1 MTGVQTMI
9 GRMTATTR
17 TMAGTMA
24 GMIVVAAVLA
34 CLSPAALAAPGKDAA
49 LIDRMTDQL
58 IAMMPIDKVLAD
70 VAIQQSMFDDSRLDK
85 AQSACVL
92 REMSPQRY
100 RAIRR
105 RDVELYAIRH
115 PQRMAYDV
123 ELLES
128 GAGTIMAKLMSE
140 ALAEEKAR
148 REAKPDAVEARPP
161 ADDVDADGVQDDAG
175 AGDDQG
181 DDQGDGSGASPV
193 VDAPVR
199 PNPMDA
205 LLDTASATEVLAML
219 TFMGDPNYEEL
230 RALSGFG
237 GPSTGGLFGS
247 GLPLTG
253 LTGMARLQSFDAIGL
268 TMMKMLLGAAAECRV
283 PPRVLLDKPR

>member
-1 MTGVQTMI
+1 MTGVQTMM
-9 GRMTATTR
+9 GRVTATTR
-17 TMAGTMA
+17 AMAGTMA
-24 GMIVVAAVLA
+24 EMIVVAAVLA
-34 CLSPAALAAPGKDAA
+34 CLSPMALAASGKDAA

-58 IAMMPIDKVLAD
+58 IAMMPIDRVLAD
-70 VAIQQSMFDDSRLDK
+70 VAIQRDMFDDSRLDK
-85 AQSACVL
+85 TQSACVL

-115 PQRMAYDV
+115 PQRMAFDV

-128 GAGTIMAKLMSE
+128 GAGSIMAKLMSE
-140 ALAEEKAR
+140 ALTEEKAK
-148 REAKPDAVEARPP
+148 REAKPDAGKAQ
-161 ADDVDADGVQDDAG
+161 ADGGDVDADDVQGDAG
-175 AGDDQG
+175 QG
-181 DDQGDGSGASPV
+181 ADPI

-237 GPSTGGLFGS
+237 GPSASGLFGS
-247 GLPLTG
+247 GFPLTG
-253 LTGMARLQSFDAIGL
+253 MTGMTRLQSFDAIGM

-283 PPRVLLDKPR
+283 PPRVLLDKSR

>member
-1 MTGVQTMI
+1 MTGVQTMM
-9 GRMTATTR
+9 GRVTATTR
-17 TMAGTMA
+17 AMAST
-24 GMIVVAAVLA
+24 IVMAAVLA
-34 CLSPAALAAPGKDAA
+34 CLSPAALAASGKDAA

-58 IAMMPIDKVLAD
+58 IAMMPIDRVLAD
-70 VAIQQSMFDDSRLDK
+70 VAIQRSMFDDSRLDK

-140 ALAEEKAR
+140 ALAEEKAK
-148 REAKPDAVEARPP
+148 REAKPDAVEAQ
-161 ADDVDADGVQDDAG
+161 ADGGDVDADDVQGDAG
-175 AGDDQG
+175 QG
-181 DDQGDGSGASPV
+181 ADPI
-193 VDAPVR
+193 VDVPVR

-237 GPSTGGLFGS
+237 GPSGGGLFGS
-247 GLPLTG
+247 GFPLVG
-253 LTGMARLQSFDAIGL
+253 MTGMARLQSFDAIGL

-283 PPRVLLDKPR
+283 PPRVLLDKSR

>member
-1 MTGVQTMI
+1 MAGVQTVM
-9 GRMTATTR
+9 GRVAATR
-17 TMAGTMA
+17 RAA
-24 GMIVVAAVLA
+24 SKVAVVAVVAAGLS
-34 CLSPAALAAPGKDAA
+34 CLSSAALAAGGKDAA
-49 LIDRMTDQL
+49 LVDRMTDQL
-58 IAMMPIDKVLAD
+58 IAMMPIDRILAD
-70 VAIQQSMFDDSRLDK
+70 AEIQRDMFDDSRLDK
-85 AQSACVL
+85 AQAACML

-100 RAIRR
+100 RTIRR

-128 GAGTIMAKLMSE
+128 GAGTIMAKLMGE

-148 REAKPDAVEARPP
+148 REAKPDAAEAHPP
-161 ADDVDADGVQDDAG
+161 ADEVAAGDMQDDDAV
-175 AGDDQG
+175 AGDDRG
-181 DDQGDGSGASPV
+181 DDQGDGSGAYPV
-193 VDAPVR
+193 VDAPPR
-199 PNPMDA
+199 ANPMDA

-237 GPSTGGLFGS
+237 GPSSGGLFGS
-247 GLPLTG
+247 GLSLS
-253 LTGMARLQSFDAIGL
+253 GMAGMTRLQSFDAIGM

-283 PPRVLLDKPR
+283 PPRVLLDRSR

>member
-1 MTGVQTMI
+1 MAGVQSVMGRVATMRKAMTGIIVI
-9 GRMTATTR
+9 
-17 TMAGTMA
+17 AGIAA
-24 GMIVVAAVLA
+24 GLSCLPTAVLA
-34 CLSPAALAAPGKDAA
+34 ARGKDAA
-49 LIDRMTDQL
+49 LIDRMTEQL
-58 IAMMPIDKVLAD
+58 IAMMPIDRILAD
-70 VAIQQSMFDDSRLDK
+70 AEIQRDMFNDSRLDK
-85 AQSACVL
+85 AQAACVL

-100 RAIRR
+100 RTIRR

-128 GAGTIMAKLMSE
+128 GAGSFMAKLMGE

-148 REAKPDAVEARPP
+148 REAKPETAEAPSP
-161 ADDVDADGVQDDAG
+161 ADDVQDDAG
-175 AGDDQG
+175 TGDDPG
-181 DDQGDGSGASPV
+181 ESPV
-193 VDAPVR
+193 VDIPAR
-199 PNPMDA
+199 PNPADA

-237 GPSTGGLFGS
+237 GPSGGGLFGS
-247 GLPLTG
+247 GFP
-253 LTGMARLQSFDAIGL
+253 LTGMAGMTRLQSFDAIGM

-283 PPRVLLDKPR
+283 PPRVLLDKSR

>member
-1 MTGVQTMI
+1 MAGVQTVM
-9 GRMTATTR
+9 GRLAATR
-17 TMAGTMA
+17 RAMSRGVVIAA
-24 GMIVVAAVLA
+24 VAAGLS
-34 CLSPAALAAPGKDAA
+34 CLPSAALAARGKDAA

-58 IAMMPIDKVLAD
+58 IAMMPIDRILAD
-70 VAIQQSMFDDSRLDK
+70 AEIQRDMFDDSRLDK
-85 AQSACVL
+85 AQAACVL

-100 RAIRR
+100 RTIRR

-128 GAGTIMAKLMSE
+128 GAGGIMAKLMGE

-148 REAKPDAVEARPP
+148 RDAKPEAVEARPS
-161 ADDVDADGVQDDAG
+161 ADEVAAVQDDAG
-175 AGDDQG
+175 ADD
-181 DDQGDGSGASPV
+181 DANEDSGAYPV
-193 VDAPVR
+193 VDAPPR

-237 GPSTGGLFGS
+237 GPSGGGLFGS
-247 GLPLTG
+247 GFPLA
-253 LTGMARLQSFDAIGL
+253 GMAGMTRLQSFDAIGM

-283 PPRVLLDKPR
+283 PPRVLLDKSR